1 MPTRATAIH
10 AGGSL
15 AGKVSIRLSTSFS
28 SSRLSTISFSST
40 DAVVL
45 SFRKGPTFA
54 VPLRLRCRDA
64 FGVIDLGGP
73 SDHGRADQLMLSRPE
88 LEGED
93 DKGDAKSDRVG
104 SEPPGQHDSANQRC
118 DDKECAISNGQ

>member
-15 AGKVSIRLSTSFS
+15 AGKVSIRLSTIS
-28 SSRLSTISFSST
+28 SSST

-45 SFRKGPTFA
+45 IFRKGPTFA

-93 DKGDAKSDRVG
+93 DQRDAKNECVG
-104 SEPPGQHDSANQRC
+104 SEPPGQHDRADQWR
-118 DDKECAISNGQ
+118 DDKERAKGNRH